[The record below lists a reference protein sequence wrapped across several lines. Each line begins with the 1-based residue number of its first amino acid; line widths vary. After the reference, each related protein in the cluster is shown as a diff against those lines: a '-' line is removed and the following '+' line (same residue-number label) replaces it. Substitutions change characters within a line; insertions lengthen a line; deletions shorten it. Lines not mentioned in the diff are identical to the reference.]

1 MSASGPV
8 GPEAAAERLTGV
20 EEKLAYL
27 EHAVGELDGMVYRQ
41 QQTIEG
47 LERRCRELEQRIER
61 LVEKLDEGAE
71 GETSELPPHY

>member
-1 MSASGPV
+1 MTAAGPA
-8 GPEAAAERLTGV
+8 GQETEAERLTGV

-61 LVEKLDEGAE
+61 LVEKLDDDADGS
-71 GETSELPPHY
+71 GPELPPHY